1 MDAEK
6 FDLERKEFTIAEA
19 IEGTINDALAAL
31 PKPCNI
37 VGVKVQFAY
46 ETPEGKPEGILE
58 ACGSTVSK
66 GGYDPKAIAQLF
78 AKHADDSYPERCLD
92 GVHLGPAPGWRG
104 QDHPAGHAAG
114 ARLPSGA
121 D

>member
-78 AKHADDSYPERCLD
+78 AKHADDSYRQWGAMDRAVER
-92 GVHLGPAPGWRG
+92 GPFRG
-104 QDHPAGHAAG
+104 PRRRPRQ
-114 ARLPSGA
+114 
-121 D
+121 